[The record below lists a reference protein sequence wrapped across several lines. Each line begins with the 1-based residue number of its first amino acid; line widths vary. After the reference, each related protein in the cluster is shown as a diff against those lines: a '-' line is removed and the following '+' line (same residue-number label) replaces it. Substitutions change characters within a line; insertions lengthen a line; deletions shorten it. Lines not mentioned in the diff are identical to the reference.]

1 VTGVT
6 KNKLKISRQVFQEW
20 GNFWEREEK
29 ICLEIYDLSSFI
41 SFFSK
46 L

>member
-1 VTGVT
+1 VTGAT
-6 KNKLKISRQVFQEW
+6 KIKLKISRQVFQEW

-29 ICLEIYDLSSFI
+29 ICLEIYDLSLVI